1 MQEILLLLYA
11 NNFFSLAN
19 YIALGMLLVVVY
31 NCRGKLY
38 VPKDGAFGFLL
49 LASLSYMVLY
59 IMNFGMPPSSSFFL
73 RFLAP
78 ILLFYFGF
86 MIGRDGE
93 ERLKKSILFIGF
105 GGFIHGALNIITNLN
120 TNFLIVEGRQYNDIY
135 GGYISGTLQSLF
147 FVVVCSLLA
156 YFISEKEHKWLKIV
170 GIASVLIALYGS
182 FTNASRTLI
191 FLTIIVFFV
200 GVLIYQYEKTSFLTA
215 MTRTVAIFVA
225 IALIA
230 VLVIW
235 LDLFSVQEWFANSS
249 LGRRTAVFQ
258 NSGASIKQ
266 NDRWIYASDIL
277 KLLPSNLLVG
287 MNYPHYAHNLWVDV
301 AKDAGIVPFFGYIV
315 FALLSVK
322 NGFIVLTNQ
331 EMKAH
336 DKVFLL
342 TVLLGLFM
350 VFFTEPVMQ
359 GSPITFSIF
368 CFVVG
373 GVSSI
378 TQLQQKGI

>member
-19 YIALGMLLVVVY
+19 YIALGILLIVVY
-31 NCRGKLY
+31 SGRGTLY
-38 VPKDGAFGFLL
+38 IPRDGAFAFLI

-59 IMNFGMPPSSSFFL
+59 IRNFDMPSSSSFFL

-78 ILLFYFGF
+78 ILLYYFGF

-93 ERLKKSILFIGF
+93 ERLKKCILFIGF

-120 TNFLIVEGRQYNDIY
+120 VNFLTVEGRQYNDIY
-135 GGYISGTLQSLF
+135 GGYLSGTLQSLF
-147 FVVVCSLLA
+147 FVVVCSLLL
-156 YFISEKEHKWLKIV
+156 YFVTEKEHKWLKIA
-170 GIASVLIALYGS
+170 GIASVFIALYGS
-182 FTNASRTLI
+182 VTNASRTLI

-215 MTRTVAIFVA
+215 MARTTALLVT

-230 VLVIW
+230 ALIIW
-235 LDLFSVQEWFANSS
+235 LDLFHVQEWFANSS
-249 LGRRTAVFQ
+249 LGRRTLLFQ
-258 NSGASIKQ
+258 NSGASIAQ

-277 KLLPSNLLVG
+277 KLLPSNLLGG

-301 AKDAGIVPFFGYIV
+301 AKDAGIVPFLGYIA
-315 FALLSVK
+315 FALLSIR
-322 NGFIVLTNQ
+322 NGFRVLTNQ
-331 EMKAH
+331 EMKAR
-336 DKVFLL
+336 DKVFLV
-342 TVLLGLFM
+342 TVLSGLFM

-359 GSPITFSIF
+359 GSPITFTIF

-378 TQLQQKGI
+378 TQLQKTDI

>member
-19 YIALGMLLVVVY
+19 YIALGMLIMVVY
-31 NCRGKLY
+31 NGRGTLY
-38 VPKDGAFGFLL
+38 IPKEGTFGFLI

-59 IMNFGMPPSSSFFL
+59 IRNYDMPSLSLFFM

-78 ILLFYFGF
+78 ILLYYFGF

-93 ERLKKSILFIGF
+93 ERLKKCILFIGF

-120 TNFLIVEGRQYNDIY
+120 VNFLTVEGRQYNDIY
-135 GGYISGTLQSLF
+135 GDYLSGTLQSLF
-147 FVVVCSLLA
+147 FVVVCSLLV
-156 YFISEKEHKWLKIV
+156 YFVSEKEHKWLKIV

-182 FTNASRTLI
+182 ITNASRTLI
-191 FLTIIVFFV
+191 FLTVIVFFA

-215 MTRTVAIFVA
+215 MTKTVALFVA
-225 IALIA
+225 LAIIA
-230 VLVIW
+230 VLIIW
-235 LDLFSVQEWFANSS
+235 LDLFHVQEWFANSS

-258 NSGASIKQ
+258 NSGASIAQ
-266 NDRWIYASDIL
+266 NDRWTYASDIL
-277 KLLPSNLLVG
+277 KLLPSNLLG
-287 MNYPHYAHNLWVDV
+287 GINYPHYAHNLWIDV
-301 AKDAGIVPFFGYIV
+301 AKDAGIVPFLGYVV
-315 FALLSVK
+315 FALLSVR
-322 NGFIVLTNQ
+322 NGFIVLTNR
-331 EMKAH
+331 EMKVS
-336 DKVFLL
+336 DKVFLI

-359 GSPITFSIF
+359 GSPITFTIF

-378 TQLQQKGI
+378 TQLQKTGI